1 MRYGNQRPTFE
12 VVGAYHHS
20 LGPKLIELFKKSGTV
35 FYPCQE
41 YELTLFAARNE
52 DNRFAARTISISKPR
67 QNGKSFS
74 ARKYALAMGMLG
86 YKVLYSAHN
95 GITTRKMFHEID
107 KEIDY
112 VKSFAQKLKKRVSGK
127 GSEGFYFESGGFIE
141 FQTRTT
147 SGARGGTYDII
158 IIDEAQELIYEELD
172 AIKPTTIASESG
184 DPQTIFIGTPPG
196 PKCRGEVFSD
206 QHKAAH
212 AWQLMSSWWLEWAAA
227 KVPQMDDREAV
238 LELAYQTNPALGYR
252 IREDV
257 MIDAIDSYVN
267 RPDSYAREYLGW
279 WASVERV
286 NIAINAWEWERCATE
301 TPPKDGK
308 IAYGIKYTQDGLYAA
323 IGVAM
328 WDKDGAPHVELV
340 RYLNMA
346 EVGATY
352 LTDFIDARK
361 NKAAVFTI
369 DGKAGADDL
378 AARLVAAGIHKQ
390 VFTICSPRE
399 YTAAASMFL
408 NAVRECGLTHID
420 QKEVKEALATV
431 TKRPVGTNG
440 AYGFGGDNAE
450 IVDCLA
456 LALYG
461 VRTSKRDPTRRA
473 VVW

>member
-1 MRYGNQRPTFE
+1 MRYGNQQPTFQ

-20 LGPKLIELFKKSGTV
+20 IGPQFIEQFKRAGTA

-74 ARKYALAMGMLG
+74 ARKYALAMGLLG
-86 YKVLYSAHN
+86 FTVLYSAHN
-95 GITTRKMFHEID
+95 GITTRKMFHAID
-107 KEIDY
+107 KDIDAD
-112 VKSFAQKLKKRVSGK
+112 KSIAKKLTKRVSGT
-127 GSEGFYFESGGFIE
+127 GSEGFYFAGDGFIE

-196 PKCRGEVFSD
+196 PKCRGDVFAD

-212 AWQLMSSWWLEWAAA
+212 AGQLASSWWLEWAALG
-227 KVPQMDDREAV
+227 VPQMNDRTEV
-238 LELAYQTNPALGYR
+238 LDLAYKTNPALGYR

-257 MIDAIDSYVN
+257 MVDAIDSYVN
-267 RPDSYAREYLGW
+267 RPDSFAREYLGW

-286 NIAINAWEWERCATE
+286 NLAINDWEWERCITDN
-301 TPPKDGK
+301 PPNDGR
-308 IAYGIKYTQDGLYAA
+308 IAYGIKFTQDGLYAA
-323 IGVAM
+323 IGVAL
-328 WDKDGAPHVELV
+328 WDKGTSPHVELA
-340 RYLNMA
+340 RYLNMV
-346 EVGATY
+346 EVGADY
-352 LTDFIDARK
+352 LTDFIEARK
-361 NKAAVFTI
+361 NKACVFII

-378 AARLVAAGIHKQ
+378 AARLQAAKIPKT
-390 VFTICSPRE
+390 VFSICNTRE

-420 QKEVKEALATV
+420 QTEIRESLSTV
-431 TKRPVGTNG
+431 TKRPIGTNG

-450 IVDCLA
+450 IIDCLA

-461 VRTSKRDPTRRA
+461 VRTSKRDPSRRA